1 MRIWIILLTSCALAA
16 CNQAEAVSG
25 KHSSAGKTP
34 DDIFPKSGN
43 YHVIHDGI
51 GAAGENREESDTW
64 LDVSDRDKFKEQ
76 FVRDGGSRC
85 RDQSVELGGGSF
97 SVKMTCDAPDGD
109 IHNIGMESHG
119 TYSRDSIDVTND
131 VTLWGSPMRETYS
144 YRLIGR

>member
-1 MRIWIILLTSCALAA
+1 MRIWIMLLAGCALAG
-16 CNQAEAVSG
+16 CGKSTAVSG
-25 KHSSAGKTP
+25 EKSSNTAAP
-34 DDIFPKSGN
+34 DDLFPKAGN
-43 YHVIHDGI
+43 YHVIHDGM
-51 GAAGENREESDTW
+51 GRVGQDREETDTW
-64 LDVSDRDKFKEQ
+64 LDVSDREKFAAQ

-119 TYSRDSIDVTND
+119 TYSRDSIDITND
-131 VTLWGSPMRETYS
+131 MTLWGSPIRETYS